1 MANISSEIKER
12 YEKLKKTVARHQ
24 FLYHV
29 EDKPEISDE
38 AYDALLSELVGL
50 EEKYPEIKTSDSPSQ
65 RVGGEV
71 VKNFKKVPHR
81 VRQWS
86 FDNAFSF
93 EELKQWET
101 RIKKILSEKGL
112 NAEKIEYVA
121 ELKIDGLK
129 VILEYQKGIFVRGA
143 TRGNGLVGE
152 EISEN
157 LKTIQSIP
165 LNLYKKIDLIAVG
178 EAWMSKQELDRINKE
193 RETDG
198 EPLFAN
204 TRNAAAGALRQ
215 LDPKISA
222 RRKLSCFVYD
232 IDDFEAGKSGEQ
244 APDTQSGELELLK
257 RLGFNVNKNYKLCKN
272 IEEVEKFYLEWVAK
286 ARKEDYGVDGIVIKV
301 NDVKMQKALGYTAKS
316 PRFGVAYKFPAEQ
329 VTTVVEDITLQVGR
343 TGVITPVA
351 MLRPVH
357 VAGSLVSRAT
367 LHNEDEIKRLD
378 VRVGDTVILQK
389 AGDVIPDIVKVL
401 TEMRT
406 GKEKPYKFPTFVADC
421 GGNGRI
427 ERIPGQVAYRCVNTD
442 SYAQKRR
449 KFHHFVGK
457 HAFDIDGMGPKIIDA
472 LLENK
477 LVSHYFDI
485 FTLKR
490 GDLLALPRFGE
501 KLVDNLISSIEKARE
516 VELSRFI
523 VSLSISQV
531 GEETAIDLAEHFGN
545 FQKIQKATHAEL
557 EAIEG
562 VGPVIAT
569 EIKNWFRDAENQKT
583 VAGLLREVKIQH
595 AKKEQS
601 SKLSGLTFVVTG
613 TLPTLSRDEAKAL
626 VRKNGGNVAES
637 VSKNTSYVLV
647 GENAGSKLDKARE
660 LGVET
665 ISEEEFLKM
674 VK

>member
-1 MANISSEIKER
+1 
-12 YEKLKKTVARHQ
+12 VAHHQ

-29 EDKPEISDE
+29 EDRPEISDE
-38 AYDALLSELVGL
+38 AYDALLAELISL
-50 EEKYPEIKTSDSPSQ
+50 EEQYPEIKSLDSPSQ
-65 RVGGEV
+65 RVGGEI
-71 VKNFKKVPHR
+71 VKNFKKIPHK

-93 EELKQWET
+93 EELKGWET
-101 RIKKILSEKGL
+101 RIKKILHEQGLDDEKL
-112 NAEKIEYVA
+112 QYVA

-129 VILEYQKGIFVRGA
+129 VILEYRDGIFTRGA

-152 EISEN
+152 DISEN

-165 LNLYKKIDLIAVG
+165 LNLYNKIDLIAVG
-178 EAWMSKQELDRINKE
+178 EAWLSKQELLRINRE
-193 RETDG
+193 RATSG
-198 EPLFAN
+198 EALFAN

-215 LDPKISA
+215 LDPKVSA
-222 RRKLSCFVYD
+222 GRKLSCFVYD
-232 IDDFEAGKSGEQ
+232 IDDFAPNKSGEGT
-244 APDTQSGELELLK
+244 PETQSEELEKLK
-257 RLGFNVNKNYKLCKN
+257 GLGFNVNKNYKLCKN

-301 NDVKMQKALGYTAKS
+301 NDVRMQKALGYTAKS
-316 PRFGVAYKFPAEQ
+316 PRFGIAYKFPAEQ
-329 VTTVVEDITLQVGR
+329 VTTVVEDISLQVGR

-351 MLRPVH
+351 MLRSVR

-378 VRVGDTVILQK
+378 VRIGDTVILQK

-401 TEMRT
+401 TEMRP
-406 GKEKPYKFPTFVADC
+406 KNSRAYKFPTTVPDC
-421 GGNGRI
+421 GGDGRI
-427 ERIPGQVAYRCVNTD
+427 ERIPGQVAYRCVSAD
-442 SYAQKRR
+442 SYVQKSR

-457 HAFDIDGMGPKIIDA
+457 HAFDIDGMGPQIINA

-501 KLVDNLISSIEKARE
+501 KLVDNLISSIEKARD

-531 GEETAIDLAEHFGN
+531 GEETAIDLANHFGS
-545 FQKIQKATHAEL
+545 FEKFEQASHAEL

-569 EIKNWFRDAENQKT
+569 EIKNWFKDAENQKT
-583 VAGLLREVKIQH
+583 VAGLLKEVKIKH
-595 AKKEQS
+595 TKKAQG
-601 SKLSGLTFVVTG
+601 SKFSGLTFVVTG
-613 TLPTLSRDEAKAL
+613 TLPSLARGEAKEL
-626 VRKNGGNVAES
+626 VRKNGGKVVES
-637 VSKNTSYVLV
+637 VSKNTSYALV
-647 GENAGSKLDKARE
+647 GDNPGSKYDRARE
-660 LGVET
+660 LGVKT
-665 ISEEEFLKM
+665 ITEEEFLKM
-674 VK
+674 VE